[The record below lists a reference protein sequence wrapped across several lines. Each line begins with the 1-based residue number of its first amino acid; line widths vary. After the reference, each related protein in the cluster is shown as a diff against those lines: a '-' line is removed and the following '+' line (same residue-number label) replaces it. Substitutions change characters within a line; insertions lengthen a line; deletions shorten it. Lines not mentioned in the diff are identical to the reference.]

1 MFKDREEAGKKL
13 AQNLKQELLPEDLR
27 NSLVLAIP
35 RGGVAIGKEIS
46 LHLELPLDVL
56 IIKKIPAPNNEEL
69 AIGAVGEGGVVV
81 WEQDLCERLAVCL
94 DYKQEIVKTKVI
106 ELEKKEKDFRG
117 DKPIPE
123 INGKIVVITDDG
135 IATGATIKAAIKVV
149 RSFNPEEV
157 IVAVPVI
164 ASDSLEEVKK
174 IADRVIYLEAPE
186 MFFAVGQFY
195 QNFSQITDDEVR
207 KILEAS
213 S

>member
-1 MFKDREEAGKKL
+1 MFRDREEAGRKL
-13 AQNLKQELLPEDLR
+13 AQNLKQELSPEDLR

-46 LHLELPLDVL
+46 LHLELPFDVL

-81 WEQDLCERLAVCL
+81 WEQDLCERLAICL

-123 INGKIVVITDDG
+123 INGKIVVIADDG

-195 QNFSQITDDEVR
+195 QNFSQVTDEEVR
-207 KILEAS
+207 KILS
-213 S
+213 N

>member
-195 QNFSQITDDEVR
+195 QNFSQITDEEVK